1 MFILFLLLIRIL
13 SYSSESTAGSLSC
26 EDILDLSPDMSDA
39 ALGVDCRENTLFLV
53 VVKNW
58 LSLRVETIQSVL
70 DSRWD
75 IIRSLS

>member
-1 MFILFLLLIRIL
+1 MPTKRL
-13 SYSSESTAGSLSC
+13 SSASIAGCISS

-39 ALGVDCRENTLFLV
+39 ALGVDCREDTLFLV

-70 DSRWD
+70 DGCGD